1 MMEGIVPELIR
12 EDLKKFDSKLEKEL
26 SSDVAILGDI
36 GLELIMAGGK
46 RLRPTLSFL
55 TAQLLEAPPDTG
67 MRVALAVELLHTA
80 SLLHDDLIDDA
91 ETRRGH
97 KAAFRQYGNALSV
110 MAGDFMLARVLRLL
124 AVTNEPELTLLLADT
139 AAAICEGEVLQFQL
153 AETSTYSFTTYR
165 KVIESKTAV
174 LIAAALE
181 GVAILAGVD
190 FAQRKALRE
199 YGLAFGRAFQLQDDY
214 LDLLGNAATLGKP
227 TGGDL
232 HEGKATYPVL
242 VLLEAG
248 VSEAA
253 EILERRAAGQGDVER
268 MASLARQHG
277 ADAATRAEVTREA
290 DAAVEALA
298 VFPDSAARQD
308 LIKLGKRESNR
319 LA

>member
-1 MMEGIVPELIR
+1 MMGITVPELISD
-12 EDLKKFDSKLEKEL
+12 DLKQFDRKLESEL
-26 SSDVAILGDI
+26 SSDIAVLGDI
-36 GLELIMAGGK
+36 GLELIRAGGK
-46 RLRPTLSFL
+46 RLRPSLSFL
-55 TAQLLEAPPDTG
+55 TARLLSASREDG

-97 KAAFRQYGNALSV
+97 TAAFRQYGNALSV

-153 AETSTYSFTTYR
+153 AAAGTRSFESYR
-165 KVIESKTAV
+165 RVIDSKTGV

-190 FAQRKALRE
+190 DARRSALRK
-199 YGLAFGRAFQLQDDY
+199 YGLHFGRAFQLQDDY
-214 LDLLGNAATLGKP
+214 LDLLGDPASLGKP

-232 HEGKATYPVL
+232 REGKATYPVL
-242 VLLEAG
+242 LLLDQG

-253 EILERRAAGQGDVER
+253 AILERRAAEAGDVER
-268 MASLARQHG
+268 MASLVRQHG
-277 ADAATRAEVTREA
+277 ADEATRAEVMREA
-290 DAAVEALA
+290 DTAIQALA
-298 VFPDSAARQD
+298 AFPESAARNE
-308 LIKLGKRESNR
+308 LMKLGIRER
-319 LA
+319 DRIV

>member
-1 MMEGIVPELIR
+1 MMGITVPELISD
-12 EDLKKFDSKLEKEL
+12 DLKQFDRKLESEL
-26 SSDVAILGDI
+26 SSDIAVLGDI
-36 GLELIMAGGK
+36 GLELIRAGGK
-46 RLRPTLSFL
+46 RLRPSLSFL
-55 TAQLLEAPPDTG
+55 TARLLSASREDG

-97 KAAFRQYGNALSV
+97 TAAFRQYGNALSV

-153 AETSTYSFTTYR
+153 AAAGTSSFESYR
-165 KVIESKTAV
+165 RVIDSKTGV

-190 FAQRKALRE
+190 DARRSALRK
-199 YGLAFGRAFQLQDDY
+199 YGLHFGRAFQLQDDY
-214 LDLLGNAATLGKP
+214 LDLLGDPASLGKP

-232 HEGKATYPVL
+232 REGKATYPVL
-242 VLLEAG
+242 LLLDQG

-253 EILERRAAGQGDVER
+253 AILERRAAEAGDVER
-268 MASLARQHG
+268 MASLVRQHG
-277 ADAATRAEVTREA
+277 ADEATRAEVMREA
-290 DAAVEALA
+290 DTAIQALA
-298 VFPDSAARQD
+298 AFPESAARNE
-308 LIKLGKRESNR
+308 LMKLGIRER
-319 LA
+319 DRIV

>member
-1 MMEGIVPELIR
+1 MMGITVPELISD
-12 EDLKKFDSKLEKEL
+12 DLKQFDRKLESEL
-26 SSDVAILGDI
+26 SSDIAVLGDI
-36 GLELIMAGGK
+36 GLELIRAGGK
-46 RLRPTLSFL
+46 RLRPSLSFL
-55 TAQLLEAPPDTG
+55 TARLLSASREDG

-97 KAAFRQYGNALSV
+97 TAAFRQYGNALSV

-153 AETSTYSFTTYR
+153 AAAGTSSFESYR
-165 KVIESKTAV
+165 RVIDSKTGV

-190 FAQRKALRE
+190 DARRSALRK
-199 YGLAFGRAFQLQDDY
+199 YGLHFGRAFQLQDDY
-214 LDLLGNAATLGKP
+214 LDLLGDPASLGKP

-232 HEGKATYPVL
+232 REGKATYPVL
-242 VLLEAG
+242 LLLDQG

-253 EILERRAAGQGDVER
+253 AILERRAAEAGDVER
-268 MASLARQHG
+268 MAGLVRQHG
-277 ADAATRAEVTREA
+277 ADEATRAEVMREA
-290 DAAVEALA
+290 DTAIQALA
-298 VFPDSAARQD
+298 AFPESAARNE
-308 LIKLGKRESNR
+308 LMKLGIRER
-319 LA
+319 DRIV